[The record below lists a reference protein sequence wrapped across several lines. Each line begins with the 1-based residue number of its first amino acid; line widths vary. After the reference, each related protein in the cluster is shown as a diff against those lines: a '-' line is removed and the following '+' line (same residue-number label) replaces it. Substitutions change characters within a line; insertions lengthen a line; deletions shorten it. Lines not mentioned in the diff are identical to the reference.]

1 MNNYVAHDF
10 SDNSNSN
17 NMIVVNIYI
26 TLILEKPVIT
36 SLAM

>member
-1 MNNYVAHDF
+1 MNNCVARDF
-10 SDNSNSN
+10 SDKSNTN

-26 TLILEKPVIT
+26 ALILEKPVVT